1 MDFPAND
8 YDQIEHDAHRLA
20 SRMPALLVDAGRI
33 ANTLAHGIHGRRQQG
48 PGETFWQ
55 FRPYESSDSAHNID
69 WRRSAT
75 SDRLFIR
82 EREWEASHTIW
93 LWPDLSPSMNFMS
106 AYTKARKAERALVL
120 MLAISE
126 LLIRAGE
133 RIGLPDLMP
142 PGNQHNA
149 PQKLA
154 RHIATHGDHPVFSSF
169 PLSRQMKRFG
179 EIILFSDFLAPA
191 DQVTQMIRTLSGRGI
206 RGHLVQI
213 LDPAEETLPYKG
225 RVLFES
231 MDGKLSVLA
240 GKAQELRAEYQRRL
254 ALHRETIEQTA
265 RNHSFSF
272 MVHHTDRP
280 ANEALLAL
288 YARLGPNLP
297 GAATGRKSNRTARSQ
312 QQQPEAADSPRQ
324 NEKGAR

>member
-8 YDQIEHDAHRLA
+8 TDHLEHEAHKLA
-20 SRMPALLVDAGRI
+20 SRMPALQVEAGRV
-33 ANTLAHGIHGRRQQG
+33 ANTLTHGIHGRKRHG

-55 FRPYESSDSAHNID
+55 FRQYENSDSAHNID

-75 SDRLFIR
+75 SDRMFIR

-93 LWPDLSPSMNFMS
+93 LWPDLSPSMNFIS
-106 AYTKARKAERALVL
+106 HQSKTRKSERALVL
-120 MLAISE
+120 TLAIAE

-142 PGNQHNA
+142 PSNQHTA

-154 RHIATHGDHPVFSSF
+154 RHIATHQDHKTFMTF
-169 PLSRQMKRFG
+169 PASRQMRRFS
-179 EIILFSDFLAPA
+179 ECLLFSDFLMPVEE
-191 DQVTQMIRTLSGRGI
+191 VTDMIKALSMRGI
-206 RGHLVQI
+206 KGHMVQI
-213 LDPAEETLPYKG
+213 LDPAEETLPYQG

-240 GKAQELRAEYQRRL
+240 GRAQEMRAEYQKRL
-254 ALHRETIEQTA
+254 ALHRETIAQAA
-265 RNHSFSF
+265 RHHQFSF

-288 YARLGPNLP
+288 YARLGPTMP
-297 GAATGRKSNRTARSQ
+297 GAGGSQ
-312 QQQPEAADSPRQ
+312 KIASV
-324 NEKGAR
+324 GAKI